1 MKSSSTVAPNIDAY
15 IRAFPPPVR
24 ARLSSLRST
33 ILEHAPGAVEK
44 ISYRMPTFHLN
55 GNLVH
60 FAAFERHIGFYPG
73 PSGIARFQKEMT
85 GYRSSKGAVQFPH
98 DEPLP
103 LDLVARIVTFRVK
116 EATGGADARG

>member
-15 IRAFPPPVR
+15 IRGFPPAVR
-24 ARLSSLRST
+24 TRLSDLRAT
-33 ILEHAPGAVEK
+33 ILECAPGAVEK

-73 PSGIARFQKEMT
+73 PSGIARFLKEMSA
-85 GYRSSKGAVQFPH
+85 YKSSKGAVQFQH

-103 LDLVARIVTFRVK
+103 LDLVARIVKFRVE
-116 EATGGADARG
+116 EATGGADARR